1 MSPGLSVQASGKYVN
16 NVQQIVAE
24 LNGTASEDRV
34 TLLNKIVMS
43 ILTMEQNGHWSSE
56 GAFQNLLIFHTSSD
70 CADTIQ
76 FLSFVCKFLLADDQN
91 CKHPD
96 SEVVQIQT

>member
-1 MSPGLSVQASGKYVN
+1 MSPGLSVQASGRYVN

-43 ILTMEQNGHWSSE
+43 ILTMEQNGYWSSE
-56 GAFQNLLIFHTSSD
+56 
-70 CADTIQ
+70 
-76 FLSFVCKFLLADDQN
+76 
-91 CKHPD
+91 
-96 SEVVQIQT
+96 

>member
-1 MSPGLSVQASGKYVN
+1 VN

-34 TLLNKIVMS
+34 TVLNKIVVS
-43 ILTMEQNGHWSSE
+43 ILTMEQNGYWSSE
-56 GAFQNLLIFHTSSD
+56 GAFQNLLIFHTSSV

-76 FLSFVCKFLLADDQN
+76 FLSFICKIFLADDQN
-91 CKHPD
+91 YKHPNA
-96 SEVVQIQT
+96 EVVQIQA

>member
-1 MSPGLSVQASGKYVN
+1 MSPGLSVQVSGKYVN

-34 TLLNKIVMS
+34 TLLNKIMS
-43 ILTMEQNGHWSSE
+43 ILTMEQNGYWSSE
-56 GAFQNLLIFHTSSD
+56 GAFQNLLIFHTFSD

-76 FLSFVCKFLLADDQN
+76 FLSFICKFLLADDQN